1 MLRTEAVTSTG
12 ENPQKLLNI
21 GLCHGFFDLTTEA
34 DTNKWDNVKLKKK
47 KKKTVLH
54 SKESE
59 TESESHS
66 VVSDSLRPPGVYTV
80 WAIFQDRIVE
90 WVALPFS
97 RASSQPRNRIL
108 VSHIAGRFFTS

>member
-47 KKKTVLH
+47 KKFCKA
-54 SKESE
+54 KK
-59 TESESHS
+59 
-66 VVSDSLRPPGVYTV
+66 
-80 WAIFQDRIVE
+80 VE
-90 WVALPFS
+90 LKVKVTQLCPTLCDPLEYIQSGQFS
-97 RASSQPRNRIL
+97 R
-108 VSHIAGRFFTS
+108 TE